1 MGATTPQST
10 IKLYNAPEINTRAGE
25 TLFFASA
32 ADREAYFATKLV
44 ATNVNCTV
52 VKKRY
57 NTIKVKT
64 SMATLETCNY
74 ISFINPSYGNKL
86 FYAYI
91 MSTDYLN
98 NEVSLVTYNIDWFM
112 TDMFN
117 VHYDTEVQMVREHLT
132 NKEHTKLADPSR
144 YTYYPDI
151 QKMYTQEPLSCE
163 PETEK
168 KTYKVAGDCVGYLKS
183 SVSQYATDKYDAW
196 NVMTNSGRPYKK
208 VGGTWDETAHESAK
222 YAHCLCFTVPKYGVS
237 GEQEANT
244 FRDHLQSLLY
254 DIMTDYTS
262 STPSYY
268 TPFFIYDPT
277 GQTTQSSSII
287 AGSGHY
293 FIGRFAK
300 GDSAGE
306 NLCLSDRELSDT
318 SYARPYMMVCSQ
330 SMKRVQAVI
339 DYLNQSGNVA
349 SIVGFHEVPI
359 CLFKE
364 FFYDCNLSTPASSL
378 GNVNNALFIPIP
390 ASQETIPMDGIDQVP
405 TEDPK
410 LRYFPFSYY
419 TLEGVNNGSRIELK
433 YELSKVDYYDA
444 STDAERGVFLYK
456 GVTINST
463 GTYFVVRP
471 AEYKGFIS
479 DKQDSDD
486 PAGYTF
492 QPIGNLEYTMSFS
505 DFPEVP
511 YNTDAYAAFIAG
523 KAKELMAQNTK
534 EGLYTLGQSYSRA
547 QASSES
553 AKLDLLGTLVNGVG
567 GAIGGSLGQSLQASS
582 GAYRVASQKQSAD
595 LEIQRLD
602 LRGEMMD
609 QASNTLLDPLAGT
622 ENNPIYDNYQMSR
635 GAYIMPNFH
644 PSSAGGITN
653 LIRNAQRVGVIAR
666 IVRRSNEYI
675 SKYNNFFKKYGYST
689 ADVKIPAICK
699 YMSTPSADDAAYI
712 NIPDQAGWPSGKGYS
727 DYYYTQT
734 KNMKVDNVCADSA
747 IFIEH
752 LFDGGLSLRKY
763 VPRDN

>member
-57 NTIKVKT
+57 NTIKVKA

-86 FYAYI
+86 FYGYI

-132 NKEHTKLADPSR
+132 NIEHTKLSNPSR

-151 QKMYTQEPLSCE
+151 QKMYTQEPLSCD

-168 KTYKVAGDCVGYLKS
+168 KTYNVAGDCVGYLKS
-183 SVSQYATDKYDAW
+183 VSQYAADKYDAW
-196 NVMTNSGRPYKK
+196 NTMTNSGRPYKK
-208 VGGTWDETAHESAK
+208 VGGSWDETEHESAK
-222 YAHCLCFTVPKYGVS
+222 YAHCLCFTIPKFGVT
-237 GEQEANT
+237 GEEEANT
-244 FRDHLQSLLY
+244 FREHLQGLLH
-254 DIMTDYTS
+254 DMMEDFTS
-262 STPSYY
+262 TTPAYY

-277 GQTTQSSSII
+277 GQTTHYSSLHT
-287 AGSGHY
+287 GDGYY
-293 FIGRFAK
+293 FIGRYAK
-300 GDSAGE
+300 DDLSTGK
-306 NLCLSDRELSDT
+306 LCFSDRELSDT

-349 SIVGFHEVPI
+349 SIVGYHEVPI

-364 FFYDCNLSTPASSL
+364 FFYDCNLSNPSQSL

-390 ASQETIPMDGIDQVP
+390 ASQEDIPMDGIDRVP
-405 TEDPK
+405 AENPK

-433 YELSKVDYYDA
+433 YELSKVDYYA
-444 STDAERGVFLYK
+444 ESTDVERGVFLYK
-456 GVTINST
+456 AVTINAT

-486 PAGYTF
+486 PSGYTF
-492 QPIGNLEYTMSFS
+492 QPIGNLEYTMPYY

-523 KAKELMAQNTK
+523 KAKELMAENTR
-534 EGLYTLGQSYSRA
+534 EGLYYKGADYLAAQAQDMTSKLAVGANALSTLGAVAAGNAAGAVSGASGIINAGASGEAASLRA
-547 QASSES
+547 QGMDVKASMMDAASS
-553 AKLDLLGTLVNGVG
+553 
-567 GAIGGSLGQSLQASS
+567 
-582 GAYRVASQKQSAD
+582 
-595 LEIQRLD
+595 
-602 LRGEMMD
+602 
-609 QASNTLLDPLAGT
+609 TLLDPLAGT
-622 ENNPIYDNYQMSR
+622 EDNPIYDNFQMSR
-635 GAYIMPNFH
+635 GAYIMPNYH
-644 PSSAGGITN
+644 PGSAGGIIN
-653 LIRNAQRVGVIAR
+653 LTRNAQRVGVIAR
-666 IVRRSNEYI
+666 IVRRSNEFI
-675 SKYNNFFKKYGYST
+675 SKYNNFFKKYGYNT
-689 ADVKIPAICK
+689 IDVKIPAICK
-699 YMSTPSADDAAYI
+699 YMAGDTSGDDSAYI
-712 NIPDQAGWPSGKGYS
+712 NIPDQVGWPSGKGYS
-727 DYYYTQT
+727 DFYYTQT

>member
-132 NKEHTKLADPSR
+132 NSEHTKLTTPGS
-144 YTYYPDI
+144 YGYYPDI
-151 QKMYTQEPLSCE
+151 QKMYTQEPLSCD

-183 SVSQYATDKYDAW
+183 ISAYATDKYDAW

-208 VGGTWDETAHESAK
+208 TGGSWDETAHESAK

-237 GEQEANT
+237 GQQEANT
-244 FRDHLQSLLY
+244 FRDQLQSLLY

-390 ASQETIPMDGIDQVP
+390 ASQETVPMNGIDQVP

-433 YELSKVDYYDA
+433 YEFSKVDYYDA

-471 AEYKGFIS
+471 AEYKGFIV

-492 QPIGNLEYTMSFS
+492 QPIGNLEYTMSFA

-523 KAKELMAQNTK
+523 KAKELMAENTR
-534 EGLYTLGQSYSRA
+534 EGLYYKGADYLAAQAQNMTSKLGVGANALSTLGSIASLNAGGAVSGASGIVNSGASAEIASLRTQGMDVKASMMDA
-547 QASSES
+547 ASS
-553 AKLDLLGTLVNGVG
+553 
-567 GAIGGSLGQSLQASS
+567 
-582 GAYRVASQKQSAD
+582 
-595 LEIQRLD
+595 
-602 LRGEMMD
+602 
-609 QASNTLLDPLAGT
+609 TLLDPLAGT
-622 ENNPIYDNYQMSR
+622 EDNPIYDNFQMSR

-653 LIRNAQRVGVIAR
+653 LVRNAQRVGVIAR
-666 IVRRSNEYI
+666 IVRRSNEFI
-675 SKYNNFFKKYGYST
+675 AKYNNFFKKYGYAT

-699 YMSTPSADDAAYI
+699 YMSTPSDDAAAYI
-712 NIPDQAGWPSGKGYS
+712 NIPDQVGWPSGKGYS
-727 DYYYTQT
+727 DYFYTQT

-752 LFDGGLSLRKY
+752 LFNGGLSLRKY

>member
-10 IKLYNAPEINTRAGE
+10 IKLYNAPEVNTRAGE

-64 SMATLETCNY
+64 PMSTLETCNY

-151 QKMYTQEPLSCE
+151 QKMYTQEPLSCD

-183 SVSQYATDKYDAW
+183 VSAYAADKYDAW

-222 YAHCLCFTVPKYGVS
+222 YAHCLCFTVPRYGVS
-237 GEQEANT
+237 GEQESNT
-244 FRDHLQSLLY
+244 FRDHLQSLIY

-268 TPFFIYDPT
+268 TPFFVYDPT
-277 GQTTQSSSII
+277 GQTTQSSTITT
-287 AGSGHY
+287 GNGQY

-306 NLCLSDRELSDT
+306 NLCLSNRELSDT

-339 DYLNQSGNVA
+339 DYLNQTGNVA

-364 FFYDCNLSTPASSL
+364 FFYACNLSNPTQSL
-378 GNVNNALFIPIP
+378 GVVNNALFIPIP
-390 ASQETIPMDGIDQVP
+390 ASQETVPMDGIDQVP

-419 TLEGVNNGSRIELK
+419 TLEGVNNGSRTELK
-433 YELSKVDYYDA
+433 YELSKVDYYA
-444 STDAERGVFLYK
+444 NSTDPERGVFLYK

-463 GTYFVVRP
+463 GTYFTVRP

-492 QPIGNLEYTMSFS
+492 QPIGNLEYTMPYSE
-505 DFPEVP
+505 FPEVP

-523 KAKELMAQNTK
+523 KAKELMEQNTK
-534 EGLYTLGQSYSRA
+534 EGMYYDA
-547 QASSES
+547 ANYAAVQATNAGGIFSIIGDAVSGLIS
-553 AKLDLLGTLVNGVG
+553 AFTGN
-567 GAIGGSLGQSLQASS
+567 AIGATSASGGVYGSIGKRQGS
-582 GAYRVASQKQSAD
+582 GYQIDA
-595 LEIQRLD
+595 
-602 LRGEMMD
+602 MD
-609 QASNTLLDPLAGT
+609 IRSNMKDEAANTLLDPLAGT
-622 ENNPIYDNYQMSR
+622 EDNPIYENFGKSR
-635 GAYIMPNFH
+635 GAYIMPNYH
-644 PSSAGGITN
+644 PGSTGGIVN
-653 LIRNAQRVGVIAR
+653 LTRNSQRVGVIAR

-675 SKYNNFFKKYGYST
+675 SKYNNFFKKYGYAT
-689 ADVKIPAICK
+689 ADVKIPAICT

-712 NIPDQAGWPSGKGYS
+712 NIPDQVGWPSGKGYS

>member
-10 IKLYNAPEINTRAGE
+10 IKLYNAPEVNTRAGE

-44 ATNVNCTV
+44 ETNVNCTV

-57 NTIKVKT
+57 NTIKVKAT
-64 SMATLETCNY
+64 MATLETCNY
-74 ISFINPSYGNKL
+74 LSFINPSYGNKL

-151 QKMYTQEPLSCE
+151 QKMYTQEPLSCD

-183 SVSQYATDKYDAW
+183 VSQYATDNYDAW

-208 VGGTWDETAHESAK
+208 VGDSWDETAHESAK
-222 YAHCLCFTVPKYGVS
+222 YAHCLCFTVPKYGVA

-244 FRDHLQSLLY
+244 FRDHLQSLIY

-268 TPFFIYDPT
+268 TPFFVYDPT
-277 GQTTQSSSII
+277 GQTTQSSTITT
-287 AGSGHY
+287 GNGQY

-300 GDSAGE
+300 GDSGGE
-306 NLCLSDRELSDT
+306 NLCLSNRELSDT

-364 FFYDCNLSTPASSL
+364 FFYDSNLSNPASSL
-378 GNVNNALFIPIP
+378 GTVNNALFIPIP
-390 ASQETIPMDGIDQVP
+390 ASQEAIPMNGIDQVP

-433 YELSKVDYYDA
+433 YELSKVDYYA
-444 STDAERGVFLYK
+444 NSTDPERGVFLYK

-479 DKQDSDD
+479 DKQDADD
-486 PAGYTF
+486 PTGYTF
-492 QPIGNLEYTMSFS
+492 QPIGNLEYTMSFA

-523 KAKELMAQNTK
+523 KAKELMAENTR
-534 EGLYTLGQSYSRA
+534 EGLYYKGADYLAAQAQNMSSKLGVGANALSTLGSI
-547 QASSES
+547 ASLN
-553 AKLDLLGTLVNGVG
+553 AA
-567 GAIGGSLGQSLQASS
+567 GAVS
-582 GAYRVASQKQSAD
+582 GAGGIINSGASAEAAA
-595 LEIQRLD
+595 LRIQGMD
-602 LRGEMMD
+602 VKASMMD
-609 QASNTLLDPLAGT
+609 AASNTLLDPLAGT
-622 ENNPIYDNYQMSR
+622 EDNPIYDNFQMSR

-666 IVRRSNEYI
+666 IVRRSNEFI
-675 SKYNNFFKKYGYST
+675 SKYNNFFKKYGYAT
-689 ADVKIPAICK
+689 ADVKIPAICT

-712 NIPDQAGWPSGKGYS
+712 NIPDQVGWPSGKGYS
-727 DYYYTQT
+727 DYYYTET

-747 IFIEH
+747 VFIEH
-752 LFDGGLSLRKY
+752 LFNGGLSLRKY